1 MAIEQAGLADV
12 VAGPSPG
19 LWRIR
24 TGSKVGVVVGDTW
37 ELRVNPRLKV
47 PRLMFLLGYAR
58 DQSGWK
64 RLQAHFAP
72 DDDLFSAI
80 ASGFSWHAA
89 WAIDRGLLR
98 GYIGREAQRL
108 DLRGRVLFET
118 QIARG
123 ALPVP
128 AHVRFD
134 DFTQDILE
142 NRMLRTVAQLLL
154 RLPRVPDEARK
165 RLHRVKSVLE
175 GVSTL
180 TDWRNVAA
188 PPVTRLNERYTP
200 ALKLA
205 ELVLAGASLS
215 SNIGEIRST
224 TFVFDMNRVFE
235 DFVTA
240 AFREAMRKWGG
251 VVRDQVT
258 PFSLDVAGRLSLK
271 PDLSWWDG
279 GSCLAVIDA
288 KYKAIDEGVMRH
300 PDAYQMLAYCIAYG
314 LPRGYLVY
322 ARDTGEE
329 SRTHRVRHS
338 GHEIVVTT
346 IDVEKEPEDLLA
358 DVAAVA
364 REIALRVK
372 AGDPGGAV
380 AA

>member
-1 MAIEQAGLADV
+1 VAIEQAGLADV

-24 TGSKVGVVVGDTW
+24 TGPKVGVVVGDTW
-37 ELRVNPRLKV
+37 ELRVTPRLRV

-72 DDDLFSAI
+72 DEDLFSAI
-80 ASGFSWHAA
+80 ASGFSWHAS

-98 GYIGREAQRL
+98 GYIGREERRH

-142 NRMLRTVAQLLL
+142 NRMLRTVSQLLL

-165 RLHRVKSVLE
+165 RLLRVKSVLE

-180 TDWRNVAA
+180 TDWRNVTA

-215 SNIGEIRST
+215 ANIGEIRST
-224 TFVFDMNRVFE
+224 TFVFDMNKVFE

-240 AFREAMRKWGG
+240 AFREAMRQWGG

-258 PFSLDVAGRLSLK
+258 PYSLDEAHQLSLK
-271 PDLSWWDG
+271 PDLSWWNG
-279 GSCLAVIDA
+279 AECLAVIDA
-288 KYKAIDEGVMRH
+288 KYKAIDEGLMRH

-314 LPRGYLVY
+314 LRQGYLVY
-322 ARDTGEE
+322 AKDSGQEP
-329 SRTHRVRHS
+329 RTHRIRHS
-338 GHEIVVTT
+338 GHEIVVAT
-346 IDVEKEPEDLLA
+346 IDVEKEPDDVLA
-358 DVAAVA
+358 DVVAVA
-364 REIALRVK
+364 RDVALSAKPK
-372 AGDPGGAV
+372 ALE